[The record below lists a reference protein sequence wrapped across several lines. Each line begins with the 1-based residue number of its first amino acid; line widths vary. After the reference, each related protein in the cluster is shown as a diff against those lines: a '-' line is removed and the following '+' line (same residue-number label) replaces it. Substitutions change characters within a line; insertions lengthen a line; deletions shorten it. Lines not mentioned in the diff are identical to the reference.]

1 LVGRARDVAR
11 GVVGGRRAP
20 REISRRGWEERVGGR
35 WGRMWVWRRER
46 GVVEGEGERGRSGR
60 EE

>member
-1 LVGRARDVAR
+1 MAR

-20 REISRRGWEERVGGR
+20 REISRRGREERVGGR

>member
-1 LVGRARDVAR
+1 M
-11 GVVGGRRAP
+11 GGRRAP
-20 REISRRGWEERVGGR
+20 REISRRGWEERGGGR